1 MFPVVPES
9 IIPRPAEDL
18 KPVATA
24 AGQSAANEPKMYKI
38 AYVRALVQS

>member
-1 MFPVVPES
+1 MFAVVPES
-9 IIPRPAEDL
+9 IILRPTEDL

-24 AGQSAANEPKMYKI
+24 AGQSANEPKMYKI